1 MEIFKVIEEFPEY
14 QVSNLGNI
22 KNRKGELMVVN
33 KRKSN
38 SGYYG
43 TY

>member
-14 QVSNLGNI
+14 RISNLGNI
-22 KNRKGELMVVN
+22 KNKRDELMVVG

-38 SGYYG
+38 SCYY
-43 TY
+43 

>member
-14 QVSNLGNI
+14 QISNLGNI
-22 KNRKGELMVVN
+22 KNRKGELMTVG

-38 SGYYG
+38 SGD
-43 TY
+43 